1 MAGIDLATAQEHLEA
16 WLAADLAVSKRQSYS
31 INGRSLTA
39 ADAGDIRG
47 RIEYWQGQVQRLSV
61 PASHRR
67 RTRYVVP
74 R

>member
-1 MAGIDLATAQEHLEA
+1 MPGIDLATAQTHLQA
-16 WLAADLAVSKRQSYS
+16 WLEADLAVSKRQSYS

-39 ADAGDIRG
+39 ADAGEIRE
-47 RIEYWQGQVQRLSV
+47 RIEYWQSHVNRLS
-61 PASHRR
+61 ASRGARR